1 MEWDVIVIGGGPA
14 GMMAAGRAAS
24 RGARVLLLEKNDS
37 LGKKLLIT
45 GGGRCNVTNFQTD
58 NRLFLEYLK
67 ESSKFL
73 FSSFSQWNV
82 QDTLDFFHSRS
93 MPTKVEHER
102 RVFPVSDS
110 AKSVYDVL
118 QTYIEQG
125 NVTIW
130 RESPATGFAI
140 NDKEITGVRLA
151 NKTVVRG
158 ASYIL
163 ATGGNSH
170 PETGSTGDGFRF
182 LSEIGHTVITP
193 KPSLV
198 PIALTD
204 TEVKR
209 LQGIRIE
216 GAKLTLVQHGVR
228 QESRTGSML
237 FTHFGIS
244 GPAVLNISNSV
255 RELLQYGEVVIMVDL
270 LPTLNHKEI
279 DTAIQEIYKGQSNKR
294 VKNISTTLL
303 PSNVLRVISELAG
316 ITPDTPC
323 NSVTKEQ
330 RKALVHTLKELPL
343 HVSHLL
349 GLDKAIITSG
359 GVTLQEVD
367 FKTMQSKLFSNLYI
381 IGDVLNIDR
390 PSGGYSLQL
399 CWTTGFVAGN
409 CVPIASE

>member
-58 NRLFLEYLK
+58 NRLFLEHLK

-82 QDTLDFFHSRS
+82 QDTLDFFHSRA
-93 MPTKVEHER
+93 MPTKVENQR

-110 AKSVYDVL
+110 AKSVFDVL
-118 QTYIEQG
+118 QAYIEQG

-130 RESPATGFAI
+130 RESPVAGFVL
-140 NDKEITGVRLA
+140 DEKEIAGVRLG
-151 NKTVVRG
+151 NKAVVSG

-204 TEVKR
+204 AWAKR
-209 LQGIRIE
+209 LQGIRVE
-216 GAKLTLVQHGVR
+216 GAKLTLMQHGVR
-228 QESRTGSML
+228 QESRTGDML
-237 FTHFGIS
+237 FTHFGVS
-244 GPAVLNISNSV
+244 GPTVLNISNSV
-255 RELLQYGEVVIMVDL
+255 RELLQYGEVIIMVDL
-270 LPTLNHKEI
+270 LPALNHKEI
-279 DTAIQEIYKGQSNKR
+279 DTAIQEIYKEQSNKR

-303 PSNVLRVISELAG
+303 PSNVLRAMSELVE
-316 ITPDTPC
+316 INPDTPC

-330 RKALVHTLKELPL
+330 RKALVHAIKELPL
-343 HVSHLL
+343 HASHLL
-349 GLDKAIITSG
+349 GIDKAIITSG
-359 GVTLQEVD
+359 GVELTEVE
-367 FKTMQSKLFSNLYI
+367 FKTMQSKLFSNLYL
-381 IGDVLNIDR
+381 IGDVLNINR